1 VTELAN
7 LLPLI
12 LLVLAFYLLILR
24 PSRNR
29 QREAQAIQ
37 QALAPGQE
45 VVTTA
50 GLYATVAAVED
61 EFVLLEVA
69 PGVTCRYA
77 RPAVARILQRPGE
90 STPPGNPDTTRGG
103 TAGNQNSA
111 ADEE

>member
-24 PSRNR
+24 PARNR
-29 QREAQAIQ
+29 QRDAQAIQ

-45 VVTTA
+45 VITTA

-61 EFVLLEVA
+61 EAVVLEVA

-77 RPAVARILQRPGE
+77 RPAVARILRRPGDG
-90 STPPGNPDTTRGG
+90 TADGNPD
-103 TAGNQNSA
+103 AQDSA
-111 ADEE
+111 ADQE